1 MEFHEFMAARGP
13 ALLRTAYLLTG
24 NREEAED
31 LLQGSMAT
39 LLVHWR
45 RVGHEHPE
53 AYVRRIIV
61 NAHLTRWRR
70 LRQHETPVDSVPD
83 RVTDDHT
90 TSYVLR
96 DEMWSA
102 LARLPR
108 RQRAVLVLRFY
119 EDLSER
125 ETAETLGCSVGTVK
139 SQTAKAIAKLRA
151 EMSPQA
157 VLPLPAV
164 HVRKAVS

>member
-13 ALLRTAYLLTG
+13 ALLRTAFLLTG

-31 LLQGSMAT
+31 LLQSSMAT

-45 RVGHEHPE
+45 RVGKEHPE
-53 AYVRRIIV
+53 AYVRRVIV
-61 NAHLTRWRR
+61 NSHLTWWRR
-70 LRQHETPVDSVPD
+70 MRSREMPVDVMPE
-83 RVTDDHT
+83 RATDDHT

-139 SQTAKAIAKLRA
+139 SQTAKAIAKLRL
-151 EMSPQA
+151 EMSSPSMLA
-157 VLPLPAV
+157 LPAV
-164 HVRKAVS
+164 QVRKAVS